1 MMKSFQGSSPDFL
14 LCQNNFLPFK
24 NSLLFNHSF
33 RQIPQGQGRT
43 TKYHKSKFTKIEDEK
58 LKQLVS
64 QYGDKEWSLIS
75 KQMNDRNPRQCRER
89 WFNYLCPKLTKEE
102 WTMKEDYLLIKKFN
116 DIGPHW
122 NIISKSFINR
132 SVNSVRNRYVKLANN
147 YLKNL
152 KKSIL
157 ENDMLNKFKSEK
169 RADEINFN
177 FNECSSQES
186 HNLNSIRNQNKF
198 IAEKPK
204 KIEENTKEMYNF
216 AEEVDLLFNLFEST
230 SL

>member
-1 MMKSFQGSSPDFL
+1 
-14 LCQNNFLPFK
+14 
-24 NSLLFNHSF
+24 
-33 RQIPQGQGRT
+33 
-43 TKYHKSKFTKIEDEK
+43 
-58 LKQLVS
+58 
-64 QYGDKEWSLIS
+64 
-75 KQMNDRNPRQCRER
+75 MNDRNPRQCRER
-89 WFNYLCPKLTKEE
+89 WFNYLSPKLTKEE

-147 YLKNL
+147 YLKNI

-157 ENDMLNKFKSEK
+157 ENVKLNKFKSEK
-169 RADEINFN
+169 RADESNFN

-186 HNLNSIRNQNKF
+186 HNLNSTRNQNKF
-198 IAEKPK
+198 IVEKPK

-216 AEEVDLLFNLFEST
+216 TEEVDLLFNLFE
-230 SL
+230 